1 MLLSSV
7 TFSLSCFVSLLFS
20 RRSVWLHSRRSVWLH
35 SRRPGVP
42 CYSVPG
48 VPAFRVTLFP
58 ASRRSVL
65 LCSRRPGVPCYSV
78 PGVPAFRVTLFPAS
92 RRSVL
97 LCSRRPGVPSY
108 PRLALFP
115 ASRRPCHYV
124 WLCSRRPGAPRYP
137 AWLFSLRVAPLECV
151 PRTSVC
157 SLCCWFL
164 VVFGFWFVA
173 TSIVPPLGM
182 PRLFYRSSCAPRIG
196 GAVRDFWESFWMILK
211 QLVKIVLTQWESKE
225 LIWQVHVSSEG
236 QAFQD
241 MAFVSFKYV
250 QLSWS
255 ERVALTF
262 DLI

>member
-1 MLLSSV
+1 MCCSALWLSACLALSR
-7 TFSLSCFVSLLFS
+7 FSF
-20 RRSVWLHSRRSVWLH
+20 
-35 SRRPGVP
+35 PGVP

-58 ASRRSVL
+58 AFRVTL
-65 LCSRRPGVPCYSV
+65 F
-78 PGVPAFRVTLFPAS
+78 PAFRVTLFPAS

-97 LCSRRPGVPSY
+97 LCMLCSRRPGVPSY
-108 PRLALFP
+108 PRLALFL

-137 AWLFSLRVAPLECV
+137 AWLFSQRVAPLECV

-182 PRLFYRSSCAPRIG
+182 PRLFYGSSCAPRIG

-241 MAFVSFKYV
+241 MS
-250 QLSWS
+250 SCP
-255 ERVALTF
+255 
-262 DLI
+262 DLKELHWHSI